1 VAPRPPPAPTSP
13 LSALF
18 PDLPPPAADALAHS
32 EQLRRVIADRIVAAG
47 GWVPFDAYMDLA
59 LYAPGLGYYAG
70 GSRKFG
76 VDGDFV
82 TAPEISDLFGRTLA
96 RQIAQVLAMT
106 GGDVLEL
113 GPGTGRLAAVLLAEL
128 ARLGQPPGRY
138 LLLDVSADLRD
149 RQRQRIAESV
159 PGEAHRAAWIDALP
173 DGFRGVILANEV
185 LDALPVSLVSQVDAG
200 LQERGVSLAG
210 DAFAWAVRQLVAG
223 PVRDRAE
230 ALALPSPYDTEFSP
244 RAEALVRALAGCLTG
259 GALIFV
265 DYGFGRR
272 EYYHPQRD
280 RGTLVCHYRHRMHD
294 DPLVLPGLQDITAH
308 VDFTAVAE
316 AGVAAGLQ
324 FAGYTTQA
332 NFLVNCGI
340 AELLSEVPAAH
351 ASAYLPLAS
360 QAQKL
365 MSPSEMGELFKVLAL
380 SRGVDA
386 PLLGFSRGDLARLL

>member
-1 VAPRPPPAPTSP
+1 VAPRPHPVPTSP
-13 LSALF
+13 LSSLF
-18 PDLPPPAADALAHS
+18 PDLPPPSGDAVAHS
-32 EQLRRVIADRIVAAG
+32 DRLRALIADRITAAG
-47 GWVPFDAYMDLA
+47 GWIPFDAYMDLA

-76 VDGDFV
+76 ADGDFV

-96 RQIAQVLAMT
+96 RQAAQVLAIT
-106 GGDVLEL
+106 GGDILEL
-113 GPGTGRLAAVLLAEL
+113 GPGTGRLAATLLEEL

-159 PGEAHRAAWIDALP
+159 PGEAHRAVWIDAP
-173 DGFRGVILANEV
+173 PSTFQGVILANEV
-185 LDALPVSLVSQVDAG
+185 LDALPVSLVSRGDDG
-200 LQERGVSLAG
+200 LQERGVALAG
-210 DAFAWAVRQLVAG
+210 ASFVWAGRPLAAG

-230 ALALPSPYDTEFSP
+230 ALAFPSPYDTEFSP
-244 RAEALVRALAGCLTG
+244 RSEALVRALAGCLTR
-259 GALIFV
+259 GALFFV

-324 FAGYTTQA
+324 FDGYTTQA

-365 MSPSEMGELFKVLAL
+365 MSPSEMGELFKVVAL

-386 PLLGFSRGDLARLL
+386 PLIGFSRGDLSRLL

>member
-1 VAPRPPPAPTSP
+1 VAPRPPPAPSSS

-18 PDLPPPAADALAHS
+18 PDLPPPSGDALTHS
-32 EQLRRVIADRIVAAG
+32 GQLRRLIADRIVAAG
-47 GWVPFDAYMDLA
+47 GWIPFDAYMDLA

-76 VDGDFV
+76 IDGDFV

-96 RQIAQVLAMT
+96 RQVAQVLAMT

-128 ARLGQPPGRY
+128 GRLGQPPGRY

-185 LDALPVSLVSQVDAG
+185 LDALPVSLVSLVDAG
-200 LQERGVSLAG
+200 MRERGVSLAG
-210 DAFAWAVRQLVAG
+210 DAFAWAVRPLPAG
-223 PVRDRAE
+223 PMRDRAE
-230 ALALPSPYDTEFSP
+230 ALALPPPYDTEFSP
-244 RAEALVRALAGCLTG
+244 RAEALVRALAGRLTA
-259 GALIFV
+259 GALLFV

-272 EYYHPQRD
+272 EYYHPQRN

-294 DPLVLPGLQDITAH
+294 DPLMLPGLQDITAH

-316 AGVAAGLQ
+316 AGVAAGLR
-324 FAGYTTQA
+324 FDGYTTQA